1 MGSNITKSRAKET
14 SLKNKTKNVSPSFS
28 AKKSQNQFVK
38 RTFTIKQG
46 DEYSPK
52 NNFCEINQWS

>member
-14 SLKNKTKNVSPSFS
+14 SLKNKPKNVSPSFS

-46 DEYSPK
+46 DEHST
-52 NNFCEINQWS
+52 